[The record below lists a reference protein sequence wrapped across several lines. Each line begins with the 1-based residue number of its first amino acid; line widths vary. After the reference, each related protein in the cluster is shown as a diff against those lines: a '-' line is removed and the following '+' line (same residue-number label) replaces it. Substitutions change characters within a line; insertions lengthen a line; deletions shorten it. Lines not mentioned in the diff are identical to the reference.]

1 MKRIIYTCD
10 RCGKEIP
17 DDRYHITITR
27 ETADEPELIGESCY
41 QDYCLECMTATMAH
55 LRLVDNY
62 SINNQNPVQNK
73 QDPAHEDPEETE
85 IAPEETIDLSAKT
98 DKTIDP
104 EDIEEP
110 EASVLWELKEMDEKP
125 KRSYSKRVNPETRD
139 RIIELHKN
147 GESIPL
153 IAGRLGVERKLVT
166 NVLYNARKKGLCE

>member
-41 QDYCLECMTATMAH
+41 QDYCLECMAATMAH

-62 SINNQNPVQNK
+62 SINNQNPAQNK

-98 DKTIDP
+98 DKTIDQ
-104 EDIEEP
+104 EDMEEP
-110 EASVLWELKEMDEKP
+110 EESVLCELKAMDEKP
-125 KRSYSKRVNPETRD
+125 SGRLTPEQKNQIFDAYRHGKSYSMIAEIVGVDISKVKNALHYARVRG
-139 RIIELHKN
+139 II
-147 GESIPL
+147 
-153 IAGRLGVERKLVT
+153 
-166 NVLYNARKKGLCE
+166 

>member
-41 QDYCLECMTATMAH
+41 QDYCQGCMTAALIY
-55 LRLVDNY
+55 LR
-62 SINNQNPVQNK
+62 SQEI
-73 QDPAHEDPEETE
+73 EEE
-85 IAPEETIDLSAKT
+85 QVAPEETIELSEKT
-98 DKTIDP
+98 DKTIDT
-104 EDIEEP
+104 DDMEEP

>member
-17 DDRYHITITR
+17 DDRFHITITR

-41 QDYCLECMTATMAH
+41 QDYCLECMTAAMVY
-55 LRLVDNY
+55 LQIV
-62 SINNQNPVQNK
+62 
-73 QDPAHEDPEETE
+73 E
-85 IAPEETIDLSAKT
+85 IEKEQVAPEETIDLSEKT

-104 EDIEEP
+104 EDMEEP
-110 EASVLWELKEMDEKP
+110 EESVLCELKEMDEKP

>member
-41 QDYCLECMTATMAH
+41 QDYCLECMTATMVY
-55 LRLVDNY
+55 LQIV
-62 SINNQNPVQNK
+62 
-73 QDPAHEDPEETE
+73 E
-85 IAPEETIDLSAKT
+85 IEKEQVAPEETIDMSEKT

-110 EASVLWELKEMDEKP
+110 EESVLCELKAMEEKP
-125 KRSYSKRVNPETRD
+125 S
-139 RIIELHKN
+139 
-147 GESIPL
+147 
-153 IAGRLGVERKLVT
+153 GRLTPEQKNQILDMYRHGKKYKQIAELVGT
-166 NVLYNARKKGLCE
+166 DINKVRSAIHYARTKGII

>member
-17 DDRYHITITR
+17 DDRFHITITR

-41 QDYCLECMTATMAH
+41 QDYCQECMTATMVYLQIAE
-55 LRLVDNY
+55 
-62 SINNQNPVQNK
+62 I
-73 QDPAHEDPEETE
+73 EEE
-85 IAPEETIDLSAKT
+85 QVAPEETIELSEKT

-104 EDIEEP
+104 EDMEEP
-110 EASVLWELKEMDEKP
+110 EESVLWELKEMDEKP

>member
-41 QDYCLECMTATMAH
+41 QDYCQECMTATMAY
-55 LRLVDNY
+55 LRLVDPHY
-62 SINNQNPVQNK
+62 ADDVPKETEI
-73 QDPAHEDPEETE
+73 APEETE
-85 IAPEETIDLSAKT
+85 IAPEETIDLLEKADTSP
-98 DKTIDP
+98 DP
-104 EDIEEP
+104 EDAEEP
-110 EASVLWELKEMDEKP
+110 EESVLWELKEMDEKP
-125 KRSYSKRVNPETRD
+125 KRSYSKRVNPEIRD

-166 NVLYNARKKGLCE
+166 SVLYNARKKGLCE

>member
-41 QDYCLECMTATMAH
+41 QDYCHECMTAAMVYLQIAE
-55 LRLVDNY
+55 
-62 SINNQNPVQNK
+62 I
-73 QDPAHEDPEETE
+73 EEE
-85 IAPEETIDLSAKT
+85 QIAPEETIDLSEKT

-110 EASVLWELKEMDEKP
+110 EASVLCELKAMEEKP
-125 KRSYSKRVNPETRD
+125 SGRLTPEQKNQIFDAYRHGKSYSMIAEIVGVDISKVKNALHYARVRG
-139 RIIELHKN
+139 II
-147 GESIPL
+147 
-153 IAGRLGVERKLVT
+153 
-166 NVLYNARKKGLCE
+166 